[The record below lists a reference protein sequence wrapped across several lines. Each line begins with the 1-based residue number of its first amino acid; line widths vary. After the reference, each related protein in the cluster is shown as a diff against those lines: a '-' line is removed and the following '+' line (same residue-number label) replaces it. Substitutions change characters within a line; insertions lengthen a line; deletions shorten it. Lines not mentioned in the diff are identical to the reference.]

1 MTQLRTLKQLVQILF
16 VLSLFAMFFTV
27 PFILLSIVMPES
39 IPFKIDG
46 EMAKD
51 ISTASKIVAFIV
63 IGGVACFLYALYIF
77 KQNLILFEKKRVF
90 DAGVVTNFKKMG
102 RFIYL
107 GGVLFVGGAILFR
120 MTKGMVSIDLNFILE
135 AIFIFAMGLFFEVLA
150 GAFQW
155 AKKLKEENDLTV

>member
-16 VLSLFAMFFTV
+16 ALSMLAMFFTV
-27 PFILLSIVMPES
+27 PFILLSIVMPDS

-63 IGGVACFLYALYIF
+63 IGGIACFLYALYIF

-90 DAGVVTNFKKMG
+90 DVAVVANFRKVG

-107 GGVLFVGGAILFR
+107 GGILVTVGSIAYR
-120 MTKGMVSIDLNFILE
+120 MTRGEVSIDLNFILE
-135 AIFIFAMGLFFEVLA
+135 VLFIFAMGLFFEVLA

-155 AKKLKEENDLTV
+155 AKNIKEENDLNV